1 MQQFSIRIDSD
12 SANQRF
18 DRFCRKFFKPYP
30 HITLKDIYHWI
41 RKGLIR
47 VKLKGAEHIR
57 KAEENITLYEGD
69 QIILHNI
76 ISEQMVDNSQ
86 LKTNSGAIQTFM
98 SKQGRSWET
107 LIIWED
113 EDWIAWN
120 KPAGIV
126 AHEGNK
132 HTEDITMNQLL
143 EFKNL
148 ADKHSGV
155 IEEANKTFKPAFGF
169 RLDKDTTG
177 VLISAKNYPALQYIN
192 ELIRDHNITKIYLA
206 RVQWE
211 TSRNKNHINLPLFKG
226 FNATSGRAQT
236 FVNQEKGLESTT
248 IVTTLQN
255 VNHERLWPISLVK
268 CELLSGRMHQ
278 IRVHLAHLWHPVIGD
293 MQYGNAVIN
302 RIANKYTHITRQLL
316 HSYNYQFIDHHDQ
329 EISIIAPVPKE
340 FNAFW
345 EMNMKWI

>member
-1 MQQFSIRIDSD
+1 MHQFSILIDTN

-18 DRFCRKFFKPYP
+18 DRFCRKYFKPYS

-47 VKLKGAEHIR
+47 IQAKGSNHSK
-57 KAEENITLYEGD
+57 KAEENTTLHEGD
-69 QIILHNI
+69 QIIFHQI
-76 ISEQMVDNSQ
+76 ISEQLVDKSL
-86 LKTNSGAIQTFM
+86 LKNNSGAIQTFL
-98 SKQGRSWET
+98 SKQGRSWES
-107 LIIWED
+107 LILYED

-143 EFKNL
+143 EYKSNL
-148 ADKHSGV
+148 DNQNK
-155 IEEANKTFKPAFGF
+155 EKLEAHKTFKPAFAF

-192 ELIRDHNITKIYLA
+192 ELIRDHNIRKIYLA

-211 TSRNKNHINLPLFKG
+211 TSRDNNHIKLPLFKG

-255 VNHERLWPISLVK
+255 IHHEQLGAISLVK

-278 IRVHLAHLWHPVIGD
+278 IRVHLAHLGHPVIGD
-293 MQYGNAVIN
+293 IQYGNAVIN
-302 RIANKYTHITRQLL
+302 RLANKYVHITRQLL
-316 HSYNYQFIDHHDQ
+316 HSYHYTFTDYKNK
-329 EISIIAPVPKE
+329 EVSVIAPLPQE
-340 FNAFW
+340 FYSLW
-345 EMNMKWI
+345 EINF

>member
-76 ISEQMVDNSQ
+76 ISEQLVDKSQ

-206 RVQWE
+206 RVQ
-211 TSRNKNHINLPLFKG
+211 
-226 FNATSGRAQT
+226 
-236 FVNQEKGLESTT
+236 
-248 IVTTLQN
+248 
-255 VNHERLWPISLVK
+255 
-268 CELLSGRMHQ
+268 
-278 IRVHLAHLWHPVIGD
+278 
-293 MQYGNAVIN
+293 
-302 RIANKYTHITRQLL
+302 
-316 HSYNYQFIDHHDQ
+316 
-329 EISIIAPVPKE
+329 
-340 FNAFW
+340 
-345 EMNMKWI
+345 

>member
-1 MQQFSIRIDSD
+1 
-12 SANQRF
+12 
-18 DRFCRKFFKPYP
+18 
-30 HITLKDIYHWI
+30 
-41 RKGLIR
+41 
-47 VKLKGAEHIR
+47 
-57 KAEENITLYEGD
+57 
-69 QIILHNI
+69 
-76 ISEQMVDNSQ
+76 
-86 LKTNSGAIQTFM
+86 M

-206 RVQWE
+206 RVQ
-211 TSRNKNHINLPLFKG
+211 
-226 FNATSGRAQT
+226 
-236 FVNQEKGLESTT
+236 
-248 IVTTLQN
+248 
-255 VNHERLWPISLVK
+255 
-268 CELLSGRMHQ
+268 
-278 IRVHLAHLWHPVIGD
+278 
-293 MQYGNAVIN
+293 
-302 RIANKYTHITRQLL
+302 
-316 HSYNYQFIDHHDQ
+316 
-329 EISIIAPVPKE
+329 
-340 FNAFW
+340 
-345 EMNMKWI
+345 